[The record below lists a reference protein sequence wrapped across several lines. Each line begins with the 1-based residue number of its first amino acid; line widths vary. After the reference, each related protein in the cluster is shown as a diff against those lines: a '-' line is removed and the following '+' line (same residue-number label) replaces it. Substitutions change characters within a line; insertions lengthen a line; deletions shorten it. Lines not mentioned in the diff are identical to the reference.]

1 MIDPAQQMARGDGL
15 LLVDIQW
22 DFCPGGLLPVPEGH
36 QVVPVANQWINAALN
51 LNIPVYLS
59 RDWHPQ
65 GHISF
70 KQRGGPWPPHC
81 IQDKDG
87 AQFHPELLLD
97 DRIVV
102 VTKGTRFDRDQNSAF
117 DGTGFEQQLDF
128 DGVKRLHI
136 GGLALDVCVLA
147 TAMDALQAGIEVQ
160 LIADSTR
167 PVDAENGRRALEK
180 MIKAGVSILDRDR
193 A

>member
-1 MIDPAQQMARGDGL
+1 MIDAAQHLHKGDGL
-15 LLVDIQW
+15 LIVDLQW
-22 DFCPGGLLPVPEGH
+22 DFCPGGRLPVPDGH
-36 QVVPVANQWINAALN
+36 QVVPVANQWIKAALN
-51 LNIPVYLS
+51 RSIPVYFS

-70 KQRGGPWPPHC
+70 TERGGQWPPHC

-87 AQFHPELLLD
+87 AQFHPELLRD

-117 DGTGFEQQLDF
+117 DGTGFERQLEY

-136 GGLALDVCVLA
+136 GGLALDVCVVA
-147 TAMDALQAGIEVQ
+147 TVMDALQAGMEVQ
-160 LIADSTR
+160 LIANATR
-167 PVDAENGRRALEK
+167 PVDEENGRRAVER
-180 MIKAGVSILDRDR
+180 MIKAGVSILEQG
-193 A
+193 